1 MKTTDARDNEH
12 HVSLRITCGNDIA
25 EIKIGT
31 CTIYMPGEYKTKE
44 ELLEAYNEM
53 ENEIQISKPNEQM
66 LLCGDFN
73 AKLENKDGA

>member
-1 MKTTDARDNEH
+1 
-12 HVSLRITCGNDIA
+12 
-25 EIKIGT
+25 
-31 CTIYMPGEYKTKE
+31 MPGEYKTKE